1 MLESGDGVSWSFIMR
16 SRLFTSAVL
25 AFCLVAGVAASPLHE
40 AASRGDTTEIAA
52 LLAAGAD
59 PNAPEGQYGLTPLHM
74 AAYESQTAAIEVLLE
89 AGSDPN
95 ARDSRG
101 ITPLFASS
109 FAGPL
114 AAIKVLL
121 AAGADPNVRTG
132 KGATPLHRLAYT
144 GQTDAIRTLLSA
156 GADMNV
162 QTGKGTTPLHA
173 AVQGNAPRSFG
184 ILLDAGAA
192 PTVKNREG
200 ATALDLVALAPEADA
215 FVAHFGFGLH
225 SAAERG
231 QLEVVEALLA
241 AGADPGYQPQ
251 TWAGIAFTAGTPLY
265 EAAARGHR
273 SVVTALLSAGVD
285 PRTGG
290 KRWDTPLH
298 GAARGG
304 HADVIRLLLAAGADL
319 YPQDTCK
326 PCSVGTPLHVA
337 ASHGHI
343 EAIEVLI
350 EAGADPDTPV
360 RSNRSSYIGSAPLP
374 PLGMMASRATPLHMA
389 SNSERIGA
397 LTVLLD
403 AGADPNAEAK
413 HGHTPLSVASVS
425 GNAKA
430 ITTLLARG
438 AQISDKGGLLL
449 VLAARANGVDAI
461 DTLLAAG
468 IDPNSKYR
476 GMTALH
482 AAGDKGYA
490 AVVEALLAAGADPNS
505 QHANC
510 RFFGLSCSDGL
521 SPLHEAAYGSVTE
534 LYTDGT
540 RHTGPSRT
548 EHGTDYAGTVS
559 ALLSGG
565 ADPDLRDS
573 LGRTPEQIAAAR
585 GHVAAYDVLTKWGF
599 IDRVGVMLRSIWE

>member
-1 MLESGDGVSWSFIMR
+1 
-16 SRLFTSAVL
+16 
-25 AFCLVAGVAASPLHE
+25 
-40 AASRGDTTEIAA
+40 
-52 LLAAGAD
+52 
-59 PNAPEGQYGLTPLHM
+59 M
-74 AAYESQTAAIEVLLE
+74 AAYESQTAAIEALLE

-184 ILLDAGAA
+184 VLLDAGADLA
-192 PTVKNREG
+192 VKNQEG

-215 FVAHFGFGLH
+215 FVVHFAVGLH

-231 QLEVVEALLA
+231 QLEVVEALLS
-241 AGADPGYQPQ
+241 AGADPEYQPR
-251 TWAGIAFTAGTPLY
+251 TWLAFTAGTPLY

-273 SVVTALLSAGVD
+273 SVVTALLSAGAD
-285 PRTGG
+285 PRTGA

-304 HADVIRLLLAAGADL
+304 HAEVIRLLLAAGADL
-319 YPQDTCK
+319 YAQDTCK

-389 SNSERIGA
+389 SHSERIGA

-413 HGHTPLSVASVS
+413 HGHTPLSAASVS

-468 IDPNSKYR
+468 IDPNSKHH

-482 AAGDKGYA
+482 AAADKGHTD
-490 AVVEALLAAGADPNS
+490 VVEALLAAGADSNT

-510 RFFGLSCSDGL
+510 RFFGLSCADGL
-521 SPLHEAAYGSVTE
+521 SPLHEAAYGSATE
-534 LYTDGT
+534 LYMDGT

-548 EHGTDYAGTVS
+548 ERGTDYAGTVS

-585 GHVAAYDVLTKWGF
+585 GHVAAYDILTKWGF